1 MCHEKWQHNGG
12 LKRNKIWAYYKVL
25 IFKKVVTTI
34 YMSYVNVSNQMYNK
48 YTKEKR
54 ERHLNTREN
63 HQSTMEERK
72 KKGERELQ
80 ISQKAKYSDKS
91 VPINN

>member
-1 MCHEKWQHNGG
+1 
-12 LKRNKIWAYYKVL
+12 
-25 IFKKVVTTI
+25 
-34 YMSYVNVSNQMYNK
+34 MSYVNVSNHKGKMYNK
-48 YTKEKR
+48 YTKEKW

>member
-1 MCHEKWQHNGG
+1 
-12 LKRNKIWAYYKVL
+12 
-25 IFKKVVTTI
+25 
-34 YMSYVNVSNQMYNK
+34 MYNK
-48 YTKEKR
+48 YTKEKQ